1 MKTKNIYADPTIDF
15 AFKRIF
21 GTERFKAA
29 TIGLLNSII
38 KDVNIVDVSFLNTE
52 ILERNNQRDG
62 LLVIFADGVEGD
74 GRNGQKATKPTR
86 PSSRHQQEPTSRPKK
101 PFNTKR
107 I

>member
-29 TIGLLNSII
+29 TIGPLNSII

-52 ILERNNQRDG
+52 ISPKTRTTRN
-62 LLVIFADGVEGD
+62 A
-74 GRNGQKATKPTR
+74 
-86 PSSRHQQEPTSRPKK
+86 SSTCWPPMAGTTISSWRCRTPDR
-101 PFNTKR
+101 
-107 I
+107 